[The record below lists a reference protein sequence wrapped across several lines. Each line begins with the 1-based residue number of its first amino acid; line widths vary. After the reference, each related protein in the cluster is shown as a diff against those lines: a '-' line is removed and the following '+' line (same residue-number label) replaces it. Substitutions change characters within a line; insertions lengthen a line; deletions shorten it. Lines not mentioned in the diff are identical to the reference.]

1 MSAPMSPP
9 SLDVGIVGCGKVGAV
24 LGAAL
29 QLAGHHVVATSAI
42 SDASRE
48 RAALLLPGVPVTS
61 VEEVVASAGVVL
73 LTVPDDAIADL
84 VTGLASQHAWDGG
97 RLAVHTSGFHGIEV
111 LDPVIEAGGEAAA
124 LHPAMTFT
132 GVAKDLSRITGTPF
146 AVTASPGA
154 GLVAEALVVDLGG
167 DPFPLADEDRAEY
180 HFALAHSANHLVTL
194 VAQSQQLLRGIGID
208 DPSRLLRPLLEAAL
222 DNALERGDK
231 ALTGPVARGDI
242 RTVRAHLA
250 TARQQD
256 DDIDT
261 AYRALAWATA
271 KRAAAR
277 RTLPAEVSGPMLDL
291 FGSNEKDTNG

>member
-1 MSAPMSPP
+1 MSTPMRPP
-9 SLDVGIVGCGKVGAV
+9 SLDVGVVGCGKVGAV

-29 QLAGHHVVATSAI
+29 QQAGHRIVATSAI

-48 RAALLLPGVPVTS
+48 RAEQLLPGVPITS
-61 VEEVVASAGVVL
+61 VEEVVASAEVVL

-84 VTGLASQHAWDGG
+84 VAGLDAQHAWDGG
-97 RLAVHTSGFHGIEV
+97 RLAVHTSGFHGIGV
-111 LDPVIEAGGEAAA
+111 LEPVVRAGGDAVAM
-124 LHPAMTFT
+124 HPAMTFT
-132 GVAKDLSRITGTPF
+132 GTAKDLTRISGTPF

-180 HFALAHSANHLVTL
+180 HLALAHSANHLVTL

-222 DNALERGDK
+222 DNALEHGDR

-242 RTVRAHLA
+242 STVRAHLDA
-250 TARQQD
+250 ARRQD
-256 DDIDT
+256 EDIDT
-261 AYRALAWATA
+261 AYRAMARATA
-271 KRAAAR
+271 RRAVAR
-277 RTLPAEVSGPMLDL
+277 RTLPAEVNGPMLDL
-291 FGSNEKDTNG
+291 LGGESDSGD